1 MAGDKG
7 IWYFAY
13 GSNMRSSVMKRR
25 GITALDAKLVVVPS
39 HYLTF
44 DIFGIPYAEPSF
56 ASIAAFVPEKVTI
69 LQTASP
75 ARHTLVPAAH
85 GVAYLLTPA
94 DYRQL
99 VISEGGGV
107 AYDEIEV
114 DAEILHL
121 DDGGHEPTKLV
132 ARTLQAKY
140 PWEPNGSPSARYLVC
155 PPPAIHRE
163 NLQSPLAINR
173 ANPLRLFRDLIGPP
187 L

>member
-1 MAGDKG
+1 MAADKKG

-25 GITALDAKLVVVPS
+25 GITALDAKVVVVSS

-56 ASIAAFVPEKVTI
+56 ASIAAFVSEKVTI

-75 ARHTLVPAAH
+75 AGWTVVPAAH

-114 DAEILHL
+114 DAEVLHV
-121 DDGGHEPTKLV
+121 DEGGHEPTRLV
-132 ARTLQAKY
+132 ARSLQAKY
-140 PWEPNGSPSARYLVC
+140 PWEPNGAPSARYLVR
-155 PPPAIHRE
+155 PHSSIYLR
-163 NLQSPLAINR
+163 NR
-173 ANPLRLFRDLIGPP
+173 PSNESNPLWLFCLLIGPP